1 MKSTIHSVLLSALAL
16 AGASVSL
23 TPDADAQDAGKQVF
37 ELRVYNLKSK
47 EKAELFDR
55 TVKDAYLPALK
66 RAGVGPVGIFKKKD
80 TAEGDPEVRFVLLPY
95 NSADDLVKVKQK
107 LEADTEFAGAAADYL
122 SAGKGS
128 EIVDRIESTLLLGF
142 DGMPKLT
149 LPSADR
155 ATPNRYF
162 ELRKY
167 ESLSEMKGIL
177 KVQMFNKA
185 ELAIFEKVGLDGVFF
200 GQALVGAD
208 LPQLTYM
215 LVYDD
220 EAAKEAAWKG
230 FLEHPDWLVLKEDQT
245 YKDTVSKIVSTF
257 LLALDYSQVK

>member
-1 MKSTIHSVLLSALAL
+1 MKSTVHSVVSALAL
-16 AGASVSL
+16 AVASVSL
-23 TPDADAQDAGKQVF
+23 TPDAGAQDSSKQLF
-37 ELRVYNLKSK
+37 ELRIYNLKSK
-47 EKAELFDR
+47 EKAEIFDR

-66 RAGVGPVGIFKKKD
+66 RAGVGPVGVFRKKD
-80 TAEGDPEVRFVLLPY
+80 AGEGDPEIRYMVIPY
-95 NSADDLVKVKQK
+95 DSADGILK
-107 LEADTEFAGAAADYL
+107 LKKMLESDAEFASAAADYL
-122 SAGKGS
+122 SAGKGG

-142 DGMPKLT
+142 DGMPKLK
-149 LPSADR
+149 LPSAAGD
-155 ATPNRYF
+155 TPNRYF

-185 ELAIFEKVGLDGVFF
+185 ELAIFAKVGLDGVFF

-257 LLALDYSQVK
+257 LLAMDYSQVK